1 MTSRNCSTGRYWLP
15 GGGNER
21 RLSLPSVMWF
31 LWKERSAAIS
41 VSPQFPQN
49 NLKLISVFES
59 RGGGKSTV
67 SVIVDVPVLWHNFQ
81 HLIYSFYHH
90 LFKPLYLQ
98 LVKYATT
105 HLTLGNASQSVWV
118 SVCFYFFSFYFFK
131 DLLVCQR
138 CHSLTTR
145 TLWEAG
151 TAFCVNKD
159 TLEKLQGFILQAR
172 RLTWTQ
178 HA

>member
-21 RLSLPSVMWF
+21 ILSLPSVMWF
-31 LWKERSAAIS
+31 LWKDRSAAIS

-49 NLKLISVFES
+49 NLRLISVFES
-59 RGGGKSTV
+59 RGKKSTV

-90 LFKPLYLQ
+90 LFKPLYKIYAACEVSNHTSDTGKCQ
-98 LVKYATT
+98 LVS
-105 HLTLGNASQSVWV
+105 LSERLLL
-118 SVCFYFFSFYFFK
+118 FLFFFLRSIGLPALSLINHQNVVGGW
-131 DLLVCQR
+131 DGLLCQQR
-138 CHSLTTR
+138 H
-145 TLWEAG
+145 AG
-151 TAFCVNKD
+151 ETA
-159 TLEKLQGFILQAR
+159 GFHPAGR

-178 HA
+178 HT